1 MARQQVLELK
11 ANSEK
16 AKEASRTAKEAT
28 EVLKQASYNRGVMN
42 TKVRLAEELVEV
54 CRDYC

>member
-16 AKEASRTAKEAT
+16 AKEASRTAKEAA
-28 EVLKQASYNRGVMN
+28 EVLK
-42 TKVRLAEELVEV
+42 
-54 CRDYC
+54 